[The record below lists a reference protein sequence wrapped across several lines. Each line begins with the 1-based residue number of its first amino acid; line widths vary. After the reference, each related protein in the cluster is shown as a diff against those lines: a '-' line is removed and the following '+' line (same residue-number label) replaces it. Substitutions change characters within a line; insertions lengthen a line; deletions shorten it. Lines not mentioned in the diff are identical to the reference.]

1 MLVLTR
7 PINVLYGECFND
19 SVAINDFHWFND
31 FFHNLLMI
39 TWYTAA
45 VYQIWYPAAVYQI
58 SGRIW
63 DILVC
68 CTIPISLNEPYK
80 KGYFGLFFSHLYM
93 KMCYLGVLM
102 VWFLWS
108 KDIQKSLKFWQVPQ
122 MPLGGIQKGARQVS
136 KIARGGIQ
144 KCARRTPGGIRQCTE
159 LFLTK
164 ILKVFTS
171 RRKLQELIIHLGY
184 ACVCASS
191 LSIIHIQIV

>member
-1 MLVLTR
+1 MNPISSYLSNMLVLTR

-80 KGYFGLFFSHLYM
+80 KWYYPCACINAGN
-93 KMCYLGVLM
+93 
-102 VWFLWS
+102 
-108 KDIQKSLKFWQVPQ
+108 
-122 MPLGGIQKGARQVS
+122 VS
-136 KIARGGIQ
+136 KYRLWQIKLIFHENYLYFNTCHV
-144 KCARRTPGGIRQCTE
+144 KLSNINI
-159 LFLTK
+159 FFH
-164 ILKVFTS
+164 ILKCF
-171 RRKLQELIIHLGY
+171 
-184 ACVCASS
+184 
-191 LSIIHIQIV
+191 